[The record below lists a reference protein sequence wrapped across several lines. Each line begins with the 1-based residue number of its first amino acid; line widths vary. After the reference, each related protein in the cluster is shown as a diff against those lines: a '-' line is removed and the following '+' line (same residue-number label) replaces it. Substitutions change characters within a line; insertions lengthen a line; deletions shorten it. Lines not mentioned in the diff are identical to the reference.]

1 MTTATS
7 RVALVTGCSSGIG
20 RATALALRRA
30 GYLVYASARR
40 PQTLAD
46 LAGDGLV
53 PIRLDV
59 TDDGSMTAAVSEIL
73 TRHGHLDV
81 LVNNAGYKVL
91 GPVEEVPP
99 EEVRRQ
105 FDTNLL
111 GVARLTQLVLPG
123 MRERGT
129 GWIVN
134 MSSVYG
140 RFAVPGGA
148 YPAATKHALAGFSDA
163 LRLEVAPFGVKV
175 ILIEPTATRTNLDDN
190 AVLGGQHAD
199 GPYAAFNDDVVRWH
213 HQAVSG
219 PPYNLAGRLAVSAEQ
234 VAAAVVRSVTAR
246 NPHPRYPVGV
256 LARMLFLLRRWLPP
270 RGFDAFVRRQ
280 FPIPAAAPVRRAMEQ
295 PRRDSTEEPA
305 RRT

>member
-1 MTTATS
+1 MHAGTG

-20 RATALALRRA
+20 QATALALHRA
-30 GYLVYASARR
+30 GLLVYASARN
-40 PQTLAD
+40 PEALGD
-46 LAGDGLV
+46 LAAAGIRTV
-53 PIRLDV
+53 RLDV
-59 TDDGSMTAAVSEIL
+59 TDDDSMVAAVNRIASEA
-73 TRHGHLDV
+73 GAVDV

-99 EEVRRQ
+99 DEVRRQ
-105 FDTNLL
+105 FDTNMF
-111 GVARLTQLVLPG
+111 GVARLTQLVLPS
-123 MRERGT
+123 MRTRGS

-163 LRLEVAPFGVKV
+163 LRLEVAPFGIRV
-175 ILIEPTATRTNLDDN
+175 IIIEPTATRTELDTK

-199 GPYAAFNDDVVRWH
+199 GPYAEFNDAVVQWH
-213 HQAVSG
+213 HRAVSG
-219 PPYNLAGRLAVSAEQ
+219 PPYNLAGRLAVTPQ
-234 VAAAVVRSVTAR
+234 RVADTIVHAVTSDH
-246 NPHPRYPVGV
+246 PHPRYPVGV

-280 FPIPAAAPVRRAMEQ
+280 FPVPEAPAA
-295 PRRDSTEEPA
+295 SSSGTPA
-305 RRT
+305 VPTRIG